1 MRNEEENLNLET
13 LIEKITLCKDLDTAK
28 QIFFSICKEDE
39 LILKAVHFCIDAHQ
53 GQLRKSGEPYA
64 IHPLL
69 VACIV
74 AFLSSNESMI
84 IASLLHDVIE
94 DTPHGESELSE
105 LFGSEVARLVRGLTK
120 ITEIRED
127 NLSRESK
134 NLTKSAL
141 SFRNMLLASVEDVGV
156 LVIKLCDR
164 LHNMLTLESLRED
177 KQKRIS
183 EETLVVYAPIA
194 HRLGISSIKNYLEDL
209 SFKYLMP
216 DEYKQINDY
225 INAND
230 QAMQLALNEFIS
242 NVELLF
248 LKNGFRQG
256 GFEIHKRIKHSY
268 SVYLKMQRKGISIEE
283 VLDLLGIR
291 ILVENVLDCYLVL
304 GILHTHFNPLV
315 SRFKDYIAL
324 PKQNGYQTLHTTLFD
339 NKNIIEAQI
348 RTFEMHKIAEFGV
361 AAHWRY
367 KEGGKELSAQNSAQS
382 DKTSATPKLDWL
394 SDISMQ
400 ASMDTKDYSA
410 VELYEYAK
418 DSLYIEDIAV
428 YSPKGEIFTLPR
440 GATVLDFAYE
450 VHTKIGLHAKSA
462 YVNRIKVPLL
472 TELKNG
478 DIVRVVTSNDKF
490 YRCSWI
496 DSVKTGKAKANIRE
510 FCKQKIR
517 EINLEVAL
525 SILSFVFNEPK
536 ELISEWI
543 EKEHLAKKIR
553 ALSTDLVYF
562 KDVVAA
568 LKKYAKKSYIF
579 DRYELKE
586 QIFDTILIYSNHKIS
601 NVSFDYCCRPKRGD
615 AMIAFVQKSEAIIH
629 HKLCDKADKMLES
642 GANAVF
648 ATWSLKQGKSYKLIF
663 SLENKKGALAEFL
676 AFLAKMGANVLSI
689 QLSNSQGAN
698 LDYFAAILEFAQ
710 DAKVESIAER
720 LKARYKIIDFTSL
733 NDAYSKN

>member
-1 MRNEEENLNLET
+1 MKNEEESLSLET
-13 LIEKITLCKDLDTAK
+13 LIEKITQCKDLDTAK
-28 QIFFSICKEDE
+28 AILSSVCKEDE
-39 LILKAVHFCIDAHQ
+39 LILKAIQFCIDAHN

-64 IHPLL
+64 VHPLL
-69 VACIV
+69 VASIV

-94 DTPHGESELSE
+94 DTQHSEEELKE
-105 LFGSEVARLVRGLTK
+105 LFGSEVTRLVRGLTK
-120 ITEIRED
+120 ITAIRED
-127 NLSRESK
+127 NLTRASK

-141 SFRNMLLASVEDVGV
+141 TFRNMLLASIEDVGV

-164 LHNMLTLESLRED
+164 LHNMLTLQSLRED

-216 DEYKQINDY
+216 EEYAQINNY

-230 QAMQLALNEFIS
+230 QSMQLSFNEFIS
-242 NVELLF
+242 KIELLF

-256 GFEIHKRIKHSY
+256 SFEIHKRIKHSY

-324 PKQNGYQTLHTTLFD
+324 PKQNGYQTIHTTLFD
-339 NKNIIEAQI
+339 TKNIIEAQI
-348 RTFEMHKIAEFGV
+348 RTFDMHKIAEYGV
-361 AAHWRY
+361 AAHWKY
-367 KEGGKELSAQNSAQS
+367 KEGGSV
-382 DKTSATPKLDWL
+382 ATPKLDWI

-400 ASMDTKDYSA
+400 AAHTKAENTEDYNA
-410 VELYEYAK
+410 IELYEYAK
-418 DSLYIEDIAV
+418 DSLYVEDIAV

-490 YRCSWI
+490 YRCSWV

-510 FCKQKIR
+510 FCKQKIK
-517 EINLEVAL
+517 EINLQVAL
-525 SILSFVFNEPK
+525 NILSFVFNEK
-536 ELISEWI
+536 IEVIQDWI
-543 EKEHLAKKIR
+543 EKEHLNKKIR
-553 ALSTDLVYF
+553 FLSTDLIYF
-562 KDVVAA
+562 KDVIAA
-568 LKKYAKKSYIF
+568 LKKYARKSYIF

-586 QIFDTILIYSNHKIS
+586 QIFDTICLVSNYKIS
-601 NVSFDYCCRPKRGD
+601 SLSFDYCCRPKRGD
-615 AMIAFVQKSEAIIH
+615 QIIAFVQKNEAIIH
-629 HKLCDKADKMLES
+629 HKLCDKADKMLENGES
-642 GANAVF
+642 AVF
-648 ATWSLKQGKSYKLIF
+648 AMWSVKQGKSYKLIF
-663 SLENKKGALAEFL
+663 SLEDKKGVLAEFL
-676 AFLAKMGANVLSI
+676 GFLAKIGANVLSI
-689 QLSNSQGAN
+689 NLTSSQNSSV
-698 LDYFAAILEFAQ
+698 DYFTAKIEFSEN
-710 DAKVESIAER
+710 AKIESIEER

-733 NDAYSKN
+733 NDAYDKVKG